1 MYIHFRKLVKKKI
14 NIFIL
19 FSSCLIL
26 KHQLVYCKFILYV
39 VFLSGL
45 KSDKQWV
52 KKIPSGFSKEILV
65 KRSAQHHILFDS
77 IMSNC

>member
-1 MYIHFRKLVKKKI
+1 MYIHFTKLVEKRI
-14 NIFIL
+14 NIFVL
-19 FSSCLIL
+19 FSSLFIL
-26 KHQLVYCKFILYV
+26 KHQLVNCKFILNIL
-39 VFLSGL
+39 FF
-45 KSDKQWV
+45 KWV